1 VQPDSPSRMLPASPE
16 RTALGA
22 LQLSSPERASP
33 DKRAAAQPAVVDHMR
48 GAGSENMPEPMLS
61 GKPLPWSRAGQ
72 GKQLPLEEML
82 RRVRSAGI
90 DR

>member
-1 VQPDSPSRMLPASPE
+1 
-16 RTALGA
+16 
-22 LQLSSPERASP
+22 
-33 DKRAAAQPAVVDHMR
+33 
-48 GAGSENMPEPMLS
+48 MPEPMLS

-72 GKQLPLEEML
+72 GKPFPLEEML